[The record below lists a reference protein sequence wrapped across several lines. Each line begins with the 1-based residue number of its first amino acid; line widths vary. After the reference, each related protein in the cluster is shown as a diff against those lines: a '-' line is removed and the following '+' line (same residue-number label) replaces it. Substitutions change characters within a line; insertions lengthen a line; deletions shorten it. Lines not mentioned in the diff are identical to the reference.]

1 MSCLVAP
8 SSGLAKGVNFSFW
21 ALYLRRDDKRSKDS
35 TYQNCCFFQADA
47 PSRIPTCAES
57 KQHAARGFKS
67 EFIKGSSIVCL
78 YMDQTLFMGGS
89 VRYESKM
96 N

>member
-1 MSCLVAP
+1 MGWLKESTFHF
-8 SSGLAKGVNFSFW
+8 GLFTSVGTTKGQRI
-21 ALYLRRDDKRSKDS
+21 ARTR
-35 TYQNCCFFQADA
+35 TAGFFQADA